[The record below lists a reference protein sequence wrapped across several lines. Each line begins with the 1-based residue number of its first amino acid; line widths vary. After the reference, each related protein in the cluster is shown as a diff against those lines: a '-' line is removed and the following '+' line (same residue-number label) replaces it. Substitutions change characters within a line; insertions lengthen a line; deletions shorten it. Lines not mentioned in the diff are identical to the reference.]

1 MSHDAVA
8 SECKWLVYGSM
19 IPFVLFMYKHNIYDY
34 MKKGDIFVLS
44 SLWEEVGFVMVEAA
58 INNLYII
65 ASDCPNGPKEF
76 LNQGKNG
83 ILFKNN
89 TKNQLCKSLLKYN
102 TLTRK
107 KIFFDK
113 LELKKNAKKY
123 TKFRHF
129 IELNKILKLDI

>member
-1 MSHDAVA
+1 
-8 SECKWLVYGSM
+8 
-19 IPFVLFMYKHNIYDY
+19 
-34 MKKGDIFVLS
+34 
-44 SLWEEVGFVMVEAA
+44 MVEAA